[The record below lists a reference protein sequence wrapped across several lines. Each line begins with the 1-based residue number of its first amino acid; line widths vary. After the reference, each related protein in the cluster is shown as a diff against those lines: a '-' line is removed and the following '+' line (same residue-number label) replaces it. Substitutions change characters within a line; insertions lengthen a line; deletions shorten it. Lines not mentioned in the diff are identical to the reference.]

1 MDDAVLEDV
10 LGRSPMDRDVDMPLG
25 GIPLDRDL

>member
-1 MDDAVLEDV
+1 MDEAVLEDV
-10 LGRSPMDRDVDMPLG
+10 LGRSALDQGGEPVGG

>member
-1 MDDAVLEDV
+1 MDDAVLEEV
-10 LGRSPMDRDVDMPLG
+10 LGRSPMDREADLPVG